1 MSSTES
7 NEEAYVYT
15 EDEIFSE
22 NFHNLEELELA
33 CRKQDIA
40 RIHELFRT
48 TPLNDRDATNL
59 LRNSLPD
66 RITLMRCLLEH
77 GADPNTAFFSEDLRN
92 LDALKLL
99 TEFGFDIKSQGH
111 LFLQ

>member
-33 CRKQDIA
+33 CRKEDTA
-40 RIHELFRT
+40 LSRELSRT
-48 TPLNDRDATNL
+48 TPLNAKDATAL
-59 LRNSLPD
+59 LRNALPD
-66 RITLMRCLLEH
+66 RIALIRCLLEH
-77 GADPNTAFFSEDLRN
+77 GADPNTAFFSEDLRD
-92 LDALKLL
+92 LDVLKFL
-99 TEFGFDIKSQGH
+99 TQFGFDIRSQGH